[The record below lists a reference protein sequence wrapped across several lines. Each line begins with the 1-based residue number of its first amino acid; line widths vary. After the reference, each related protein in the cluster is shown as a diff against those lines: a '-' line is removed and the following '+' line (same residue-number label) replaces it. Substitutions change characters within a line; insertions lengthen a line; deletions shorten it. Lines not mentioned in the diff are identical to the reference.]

1 MTTNKDRKGGFM
13 TEENK
18 ALEKTIIPG
27 LTGISERGQC

>member
-1 MTTNKDRKGGFM
+1 MTTNVDIRGGFM

-27 LTGISERGQC
+27 LTGIRERGQC